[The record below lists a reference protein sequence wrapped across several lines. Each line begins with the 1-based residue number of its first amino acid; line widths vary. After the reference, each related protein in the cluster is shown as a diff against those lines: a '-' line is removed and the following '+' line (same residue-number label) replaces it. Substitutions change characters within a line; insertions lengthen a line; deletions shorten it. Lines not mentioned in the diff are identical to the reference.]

1 MSKPDITVH
10 HLGREKQP
18 LVVIDNFA
26 PNPDALRA
34 AALAARFSPAEQY
47 YPGIRAPLPTGYI
60 PEQQPVI
67 ATIAADVF
75 GQTGLAQVIDASFS
89 MVTSEPAALSV
100 AQRLPHCDAFAVERI
115 ALLHYLSPEGGDGTA
130 FFRHR
135 STGFETV
142 DQARAPIYFDQ
153 LGAEIRY
160 GGEPPLAYVAGD
172 TPLFERTMLVEAR
185 YNRALIYRSYLL
197 HSGAISPGALLAPDP
212 ASGRLTVTAFLSVAQ
227 EETR

>member
-26 PNPDALRA
+26 PDPDALRA
-34 AALAARFSPAEQY
+34 AAIAAHFGPAEHH

-60 PEQQPVI
+60 LEQQPII
-67 ATIAADVF
+67 ATIVADVF

-100 AQRLPHCDAFAVERI
+100 TQRLPHCDAFAVERI
-115 ALLHYLSPEGGDGTA
+115 ALLHYLSLEGGDGTA

-135 STGFETV
+135 STGFETI
-142 DQARAPIYFDQ
+142 DQTRAPIYFDQ

-172 TPLFERTMLVEAR
+172 TPLFERTMRVEAR

-197 HSGAISPGALLAPDP
+197 HSGAISPDALLSSDP
-212 ASGRLTVTAFLSVAQ
+212 AGGRLTITAFLSIEQ